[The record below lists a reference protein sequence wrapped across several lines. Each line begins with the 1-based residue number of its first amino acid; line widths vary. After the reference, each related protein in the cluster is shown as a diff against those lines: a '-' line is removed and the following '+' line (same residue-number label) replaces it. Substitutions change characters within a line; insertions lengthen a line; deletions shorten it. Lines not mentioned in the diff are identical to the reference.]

1 MPLMKYFVFVGSAL
15 IGLLLGINWLLPDSN
30 AEPVYCSDR
39 QRPVIRIG
47 SMERPPEK
55 VVIDTSRP
63 YMAPP

>member
-15 IGLLLGINWLLPDSN
+15 VGLLLTINWLLPEPN
-30 AEPVYCSDR
+30 AQPVYSSDA

-55 VVIDTSRP
+55 VVIDTSMRS
-63 YMAPP
+63 PP